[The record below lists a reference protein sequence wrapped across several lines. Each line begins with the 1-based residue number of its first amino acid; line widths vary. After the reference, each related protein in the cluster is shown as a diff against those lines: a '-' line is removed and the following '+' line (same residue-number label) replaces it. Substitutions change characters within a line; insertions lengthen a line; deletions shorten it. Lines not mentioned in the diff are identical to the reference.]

1 MLPYFS
7 FLFLFLVMFCIGC
20 FRQAVFSFVCQKKG
34 VAGHVRQMVVLYND
48 NCMGICL
55 DGLSIGCLGQVV
67 VL

>member
-1 MLPYFS
+1 MLSYFS

-20 FRQAVFSFVCQKKG
+20 FRQVVFSFGSHKKV
-34 VAGHVRQMVVLYND
+34 VAGHVRQMVVLYSD

-55 DGLSIGCLGQVV
+55 DGLSIGFLRQVV